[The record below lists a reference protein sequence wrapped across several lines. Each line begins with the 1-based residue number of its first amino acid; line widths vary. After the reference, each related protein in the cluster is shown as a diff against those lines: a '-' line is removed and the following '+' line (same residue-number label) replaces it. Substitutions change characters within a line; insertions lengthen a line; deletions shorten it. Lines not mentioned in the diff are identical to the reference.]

1 MSSRRSKPNV
11 FEESKKLAS
20 RKYCLHPEAGTSC
33 KGKIVRAHTVPKSG
47 TLRKI
52 ARDGHVY
59 GFGADFGS
67 LHKHKGELVPELI
80 GVSDAST
87 FTGFCSHHD
96 DRAFAPLEKV
106 PFEATA
112 EQVFLLTYRSVCR
125 EVYGSRMAV
134 ASVPL
139 LMELADAVQTPS
151 GRRYESQRSS
161 RACSTR

>member
-33 KGKIVRAHTVPKSG
+33 KG
-47 TLRKI
+47 KI